1 MKEPIFGGG
10 LSPLNMERVKG
21 GGILKYV
28 ERPTSVVFGVVL
40 MKVGRDSPNIWP

>member
-10 LSPLNMERVKG
+10 LSPLNMERIEG

-28 ERPTSVVFGVVL
+28 ERPTGVVFGVVL